1 MSSKV
6 GFPARVPDIHPEWWH
21 LWYDDYDAAT
31 VFITEG
37 SYTSGPEPRVVAEGL
52 PYQEGLERV
61 QEHNRSLYSQK
72 EN

>member
-6 GFPARVPDIHPEWWH
+6 GFPVAVPDLYPNWWH
-21 LWYDDYDAAT
+21 LWYDDHEAGT

-52 PYQEGLERV
+52 PYDEGVKRV
-61 QEHNRSLYSQK
+61 SEHNIALGQK